1 MTSNQWSGQ
10 KEKKMR
16 NKQQPFI
23 HDILIVDDTPEH
35 LTVLRQMLAE
45 QNYMVRPALNGE
57 IAINAVNVSPPDL
70 ILLDIRMP
78 GMDGYEVFKQLK
90 AEEKTRRI
98 PVIFISAL
106 NELDDKVKAFS
117 LGGVDY
123 ITKPFQAE
131 EVLARIKTHLTL
143 RRLQKSLEDKNVQ
156 LQKALDEIKILQ
168 GIIPICANC
177 KKIRDD
183 KGFWNQV
190 ETYVSKH
197 SEAEFSHGICP
208 TCAKELYP
216 ELT

>member
-1 MTSNQWSGQ
+1 
-10 KEKKMR
+10 MR
-16 NKQQPFI
+16 NNQQPFV
-23 HDILIVDDTPEH
+23 HDILIVDDTPDN

-57 IAINAVNVSPPDL
+57 IAIKAVNMSSPDL

-78 GMDGYEVFKQLK
+78 GMDGYEVCKQLK
-90 AEEKTRRI
+90 SEEKTSRV

-131 EVLARIKTHLTL
+131 EVLARVKTHLTL
-143 RRLQKSLEDKNVQ
+143 RSLQKSLEDKNTQ
-156 LQKALDEIKILQ
+156 LQKALDEIKTLQ

-177 KKIRDD
+177 KKVRDD

-190 ETYVSKH
+190 EIYISKH
-197 SEAEFSHGICP
+197 SKAEFSHGICP

-216 ELT
+216 GLTESL

>member
-1 MTSNQWSGQ
+1 
-10 KEKKMR
+10 MR
-16 NKQQPFI
+16 NNRQSFV
-23 HDILIVDDTPEH
+23 HDILIVDDTPEN

-57 IAINAVNVSPPDL
+57 IAIKAANVSPPDL

-78 GMDGYEVFKQLK
+78 GTNGYEVCKQLK
-90 AEEKTRRI
+90 SEEKTRGI

-106 NELDDKVKAFS
+106 NELDDKIKAFS

-143 RRLQKSLEDKNVQ
+143 RGLQKSLEEKNAQ
-156 LQKALDEIKILQ
+156 LQKALGEIKILQ

-177 KKIRDD
+177 KKVRDD
-183 KGFWNQV
+183 NGFWNQV
-190 ETYVSKH
+190 EAYITEH
-197 SEAEFSHGICP
+197 SEAKFSHGICP

-216 ELT
+216 A

>member
-1 MTSNQWSGQ
+1 
-10 KEKKMR
+10 MR
-16 NKQQPFI
+16 NKQQLFL

-57 IAINAVNVSPPDL
+57 IAIKAVNASPPDL
-70 ILLDIRMP
+70 ILLDIIMP
-78 GMDGYEVFKQLK
+78 GMNGYEVCKQLK
-90 AEEKTRRI
+90 SEEKTRKI

-106 NELDDKVKAFS
+106 NELDYKIKAFS

-143 RRLQKSLEDKNVQ
+143 RSLQKSLEDKNSQ
-156 LQKALDEIKILQ
+156 LQQALNEIKILQ
-168 GIIPICANC
+168 GIIPICTNC
-177 KKIRDD
+177 KNVRDD

-190 ETYVSKH
+190 ETYISKN
-197 SEAEFSHGICP
+197 SEVKFSHGVCP
-208 TCAKELYP
+208 TCAKKLYP
-216 ELT
+216 DLI

>member
-1 MTSNQWSGQ
+1 MRKNQQ
-10 KEKKMR
+10 HL
-16 NKQQPFI
+16 I
-23 HDILIVDDTPEH
+23 HDILIADDTPEH

-57 IAINAVNVSPPDL
+57 IAIKAANESPPDL

-78 GMDGYEVFKQLK
+78 GMDGYEVCQQLK
-90 AEEKTRRI
+90 SEEKTRKI

-123 ITKPFQAE
+123 ITKPFQTE

-143 RRLQKSLEDKNVQ
+143 RNLQKSLEDKNAQ
-156 LQKALDEIKILQ
+156 LQSALDEIKTLQ

-177 KKIRDD
+177 KKVRDD
-183 KGFWNQV
+183 ENYWNEV
-190 ETYVSKH
+190 EGYLKKLDIMLSHSVCPDCSKKLFYY
-197 SEAEFSHGICP
+197 A
-208 TCAKELYP
+208 
-216 ELT
+216 

>member
-1 MTSNQWSGQ
+1 MRKNQQ
-10 KEKKMR
+10 HL
-16 NKQQPFI
+16 I
-23 HDILIVDDTPEH
+23 HDILIADDTPEQ

-57 IAINAVNVSPPDL
+57 IAIKAANESPPDL

-78 GMDGYEVFKQLK
+78 GMDGYEVCQQLK
-90 AEEKTRRI
+90 SEEKTRKI

-123 ITKPFQAE
+123 ITKPFQTE

-143 RRLQKSLEDKNVQ
+143 RNLQKSLEDKNAQ
-156 LQKALDEIKILQ
+156 LQNALDEIKTLQ

-177 KKIRDD
+177 KKVRDD
-183 KGFWNQV
+183 ENYWNEV
-190 ETYVSKH
+190 EGYLKKMDIMLSHSVCPDCSKKLFYY
-197 SEAEFSHGICP
+197 A
-208 TCAKELYP
+208 
-216 ELT
+216 

>member
-1 MTSNQWSGQ
+1 MKNNQQ
-10 KEKKMR
+10 AY
-16 NKQQPFI
+16 I
-23 HDILIVDDTPEH
+23 HDILIVDDTPEN

-57 IAINAVNVSPPDL
+57 IAINAVNMSSPDL

-78 GMDGYEVFKQLK
+78 GMDGYEVCKQLK
-90 AEEKTRRI
+90 SEEKTRRI

-106 NELDDKVKAFS
+106 NELDDKIKAFS

-131 EVLARIKTHLTL
+131 EVLARVKTHLTL
-143 RRLQKSLEDKNVQ
+143 RSLQKSIEDKNAQ
-156 LQKALDEIKILQ
+156 LQKALDEIKTLQ

-177 KKIRDD
+177 KNVRDD

-190 ETYVSKH
+190 ETYISKH
-197 SEAEFSHGICP
+197 SEAEFSHSICP
-208 TCAKELYP
+208 PCAKELYP
-216 ELT
+216 DLNIHK

>member
-1 MTSNQWSGQ
+1 MRKNQQ
-10 KEKKMR
+10 HLV
-16 NKQQPFI
+16 
-23 HDILIVDDTPEH
+23 HDILIADDTPEH

-57 IAINAVNVSPPDL
+57 IAIKAANESPPDL

-78 GMDGYEVFKQLK
+78 GMDGYEVCQQLK
-90 AEEKTRRI
+90 SEEKTRKI

-123 ITKPFQAE
+123 ITKPFQTE

-143 RRLQKSLEDKNVQ
+143 RNLQKSLEDKNAQ
-156 LQKALDEIKILQ
+156 LQSALDEIKTLQ

-177 KKIRDD
+177 KKVRDD
-183 KGFWNQV
+183 ENYWNEV
-190 ETYVSKH
+190 EGYLKKLDIMLSHSVCPDCSKKLFYY
-197 SEAEFSHGICP
+197 A
-208 TCAKELYP
+208 
-216 ELT
+216 

>member
-1 MTSNQWSGQ
+1 MRKNQQ
-10 KEKKMR
+10 HLV
-16 NKQQPFI
+16 
-23 HDILIVDDTPEH
+23 HDILIADDTPEH

-57 IAINAVNVSPPDL
+57 IAIKAANESPPDL

-78 GMDGYEVFKQLK
+78 GMDGYEVCQQLK
-90 AEEKTRRI
+90 SEEKTRKI

-123 ITKPFQAE
+123 ITKPFQTE

-143 RRLQKSLEDKNVQ
+143 RNLQKSLEDKNAQ
-156 LQKALDEIKILQ
+156 LQNALDEIKTLQ

-177 KKIRDD
+177 KKVRDD
-183 KGFWNQV
+183 ENYWNEV
-190 ETYVSKH
+190 EGYLKKLDIMLSHSVCPDCSKKLFYY
-197 SEAEFSHGICP
+197 A
-208 TCAKELYP
+208 
-216 ELT
+216 

>member
-1 MTSNQWSGQ
+1 
-10 KEKKMR
+10 
-16 NKQQPFI
+16 
-23 HDILIVDDTPEH
+23 VDDTPDN

-57 IAINAVNVSPPDL
+57 IAIKAVNMSSPDL

-78 GMDGYEVFKQLK
+78 GMDGYEVCKQLK
-90 AEEKTRRI
+90 SEEKTRSI

-123 ITKPFQAE
+123 ITKPFQAQ
-131 EVLARIKTHLTL
+131 EVLARVKTHLSL
-143 RRLQKSLEDKNVQ
+143 RSLQKSLEDKNTQ

-177 KKIRDD
+177 KKVRDD

-190 ETYVSKH
+190 ETYISKH
-197 SEAEFSHGICP
+197 SEVEFSHGICP

-216 ELT
+216 GLIGPL